1 MAIILIKVE
10 RFNSIFQFPSK
21 EESVGI
27 SHVSLCERALKTD
40 GLYYVTNQHLL
51 ASMCKE
57 YSEAN
62 IHLQCN
68 KNGKR
73 PFKASEHECC
83 VTNAGFSSQ
92 NMVCKTFQGND
103 YGRLL

>member
-40 GLYYVTNQHLL
+40 GLYYVTKPTPL
-51 ASMCKE
+51 
-57 YSEAN
+57 
-62 IHLQCN
+62 
-68 KNGKR
+68 G
-73 PFKASEHECC
+73 EH
-83 VTNAGFSSQ
+83 VQRVFRS
-92 NMVCKTFQGND
+92 
-103 YGRLL
+103 